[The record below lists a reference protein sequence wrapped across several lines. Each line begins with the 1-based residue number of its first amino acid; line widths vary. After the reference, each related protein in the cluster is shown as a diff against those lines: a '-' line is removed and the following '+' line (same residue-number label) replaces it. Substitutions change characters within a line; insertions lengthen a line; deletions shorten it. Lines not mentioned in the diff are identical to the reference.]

1 MPLID
6 YSSQQG
12 SEYHKI
18 RHAEMIGN
26 DALIQAWGHYAR
38 LTYFTRLKMGERV
51 LEVGAGLG
59 NNLVALRDIADVYAT
74 EPAPSAREH
83 ANSLGVKTV
92 PSLDD
97 LEAGMRFHH
106 ILLRHVLEHVAE
118 PHVLLTQLLRHLEP
132 GGTLIVVLPI
142 ESPYMAPDPQDVNH
156 HLFAWSRQTI
166 ENLLTDV
173 GFQTV
178 GSEINW
184 YNGRRALIPV
194 FERFGPE
201 AYRKSVSWLGRIK
214 RSSEIIATASI

>member
-6 YSSQQG
+6 YTSQQG
-12 SEYHKI
+12 NEYHKM

-38 LTYFTRLKMGERV
+38 LTYFADLKKGERV

-92 PSLDD
+92 SSLDD
-97 LEAGMRFHH
+97 LEEGLRFHH
-106 ILLRHVLEHVAE
+106 ILLRHVLEHVPE
-118 PHVLLTQLLRHLEP
+118 PHILLTQLLQHLEP

-142 ESPYMAPDPQDVNH
+142 ESPYMRPDPQDLNH
-156 HLFAWSRQTI
+156 HLYAWSRHTI
-166 ENLLTDV
+166 GNLLADV
-173 GFQTV
+173 GFQKIE
-178 GSEINW
+178 SEINW
-184 YNGRRALIPV
+184 YNGRRVLMPI
-194 FERFGPE
+194 FQRFGPE
-201 AYRKSVSWLGRIK
+201 AYRKSVYWFGRIK
-214 RSSEIIATASI
+214 RSAEIIATASI